1 MHAWPSRPPA
11 HSALPIAPLAHCA
24 PGTRGSAMP
33 RELPEHWLTA
43 ASSTRGM
50 ASSSSSV
57 SDNGRSTRPCTARRN
72 RPTSISGRDDRP
84 VPAHVV
90 PVVWREH
97 ALVEHLERR
106 LEQRRPGPLQDH
118 RALVRKRRGDRPIA
132 QPAGKGQPDLAPGSD
147 RIGQHR
153 GNERSFRYAA
163 PGAAPVGMTAF
174 FHIRMLCPSLHSC
187 LSRMGG
193 GASRRDVSRWTPA
206 RYWRR
211 RSMWRHVRRR
221 PGGRRRPSA
230 RRARWR
236 RPVRRSP

>member
-132 QPAGKGQPDLAPGSD
+132 AARWQRATGPRPGLGPDWPTPWQRKILPLCRAGRGSGRDDGIFPYQNALPLPPFLPITNGWRRKSTRRQPMDASSVLAPQ
-147 RIGQHR
+147 I
-153 GNERSFRYAA
+153 NVA
-163 PGAAPVGMTAF
+163 T
-174 FHIRMLCPSLHSC
+174 
-187 LSRMGG
+187 
-193 GASRRDVSRWTPA
+193 
-206 RYWRR
+206 
-211 RSMWRHVRRR
+211 
-221 PGGRRRPSA
+221 
-230 RRARWR
+230 
-236 RPVRRSP
+236 RSPAAGR